1 MVDILLD
8 DINYE
13 EEIDIINNSPEDV
26 AIICNTDHV
35 WYIIP
40 EVEDGRAVDFTFISS
55 TAELLR
61 DTPKEELKK
70 YVVAFA
76 DQNEFD
82 GKMFIIKHPINL
94 ANPYMTLGNLYE
106 KVVDAVGKISAK
118 HPDLIKTRPSV
129 SFSIIDK
136 VFDCEE
142 DIKMWNLFVDVH
154 VNDISSVAEIE
165 STDKPHIIQISYMIL
180 PKKTVFY
187 LDSNFPRSY
196 NNASQKIFE
205 VFQEELVDLIREF

>member
-1 MVDILLD
+1 MIDILLD

-13 EEIDIINNSPEDV
+13 EEINIINNSSEDV
-26 AIICNTDHV
+26 AITCNTDHV

-40 EVEDGRAVDFTFISS
+40 EVEDGRAVDFEFISS
-55 TAELLR
+55 TAELLKN
-61 DTPKEELKK
+61 TPEEELKK
-70 YVVAFA
+70 YVVAFD
-76 DQNEFD
+76 DQKNFD

-94 ANPYMTLGNLYE
+94 VNPYMTLGSLYE
-106 KVVDAVGKISAK
+106 KVVEAVGRISK
-118 HPDLIKTRPSV
+118 KYPDLVKAKPPI
-129 SFSIIDK
+129 SFSIIDR

-154 VNDISSVAEIE
+154 VNDKSSVAEIE
-165 STDKPHIIQISYMIL
+165 NTDKAHIIQISYMVL